1 MFLSYPSIN
10 NKNRRRTMKTKN
22 IFKVLALAMLMP
34 AMLLT
39 TACSSDDDF
48 EINNEKTETVA
59 QKDFAIPV
67 TVNVTCEDDDAT
79 TRATYNESTHKLG
92 FSKGDKL
99 FVSGLNTS
107 ASVNTGWFAGT
118 LEWQSGG
125 TFSGTIYTQNEYTGS
140 VDALLAGTTMAVLLP
155 AGYEDYGFLE
165 VMNEGSNMLLDTDY
179 AKAFAASKAAGVEQF
194 SLEWTNKYS
203 SGFALK
209 PRNAILNFTIN
220 GLKPSADVN
229 VIFTNDKTDASLV
242 IYKKVKTDGSGTAT
256 FAVGV
261 LGGID
266 IKRISLRV
274 DGNAINLPS
283 SKKLEAGHIYN
294 ITRRPVLEGAISG
307 KFTING
313 NGDKVFFAKGNLQAT
328 TTDNC
333 ASWTW
338 AFATNQ
344 WDYVG
349 NAVANNAINGNGT
362 VSTNGTVD
370 LFGWSTN
377 TTYYGIYNSTYA
389 DNYGYSDFKDWGPTM
404 GSGWRTPS
412 VDEWNYVLKTRSA
425 STVNGTAHGRFA
437 KATVADKAGLI
448 IFPDWYRHPDGVT
461 RPRNVNIDNCDY
473 NVNTYDA
480 TAWSEMEDAG
490 CVFLPAAGYREG
502 TSMSY
507 VGSGGYY
514 WSSTKF
520 NHDMAEGFSVASSN
534 VDTEGVWVSRHYGY
548 SVRLIHAVE

>member
-1 MFLSYPSIN
+1 
-10 NKNRRRTMKTKN
+10 
-22 IFKVLALAMLMP
+22 
-34 AMLLT
+34 
-39 TACSSDDDF
+39 
-48 EINNEKTETVA
+48 
-59 QKDFAIPV
+59 
-67 TVNVTCEDDDAT
+67 
-79 TRATYNESTHKLG
+79 
-92 FSKGDKL
+92 
-99 FVSGLNTS
+99 
-107 ASVNTGWFAGT
+107 
-118 LEWQSGG
+118 
-125 TFSGTIYTQNEYTGS
+125 
-140 VDALLAGTTMAVLLP
+140 
-155 AGYEDYGFLE
+155 
-165 VMNEGSNMLLDTDY
+165 
-179 AKAFAASKAAGVEQF
+179 
-194 SLEWTNKYS
+194 
-203 SGFALK
+203 
-209 PRNAILNFTIN
+209 
-220 GLKPSADVN
+220 
-229 VIFTNDKTDASLV
+229 
-242 IYKKVKTDGSGTAT
+242 
-256 FAVGV
+256 
-261 LGGID
+261 
-266 IKRISLRV
+266 
-274 DGNAINLPS
+274 
-283 SKKLEAGHIYN
+283 
-294 ITRRPVLEGAISG
+294 
-307 KFTING
+307 
-313 NGDKVFFAKGNLQAT
+313 
-328 TTDNC
+328 
-333 ASWTW
+333 
-338 AFATNQ
+338 
-344 WDYVG
+344 VG

-389 DNYGYSDFKDWGPTM
+389 DDYGYSDFKDWGPTM

-548 SVRLIHAVE
+548 SVCLIHAVE

>member
-1 MFLSYPSIN
+1 MGLRGHFLQITDKCGICRSFVAFFALSMHDFSYLCTLIN
-10 NKNRRRTMKTKN
+10 IKTTN
-22 IFKVLALAMLMP
+22 
-34 AMLLT
+34 
-39 TACSSDDDF
+39 DDT
-48 EINNEKTETVA
+48 K
-59 QKDFAIPV
+59 
-67 TVNVTCEDDDAT
+67 
-79 TRATYNESTHKLG
+79 
-92 FSKGDKL
+92 
-99 FVSGLNTS
+99 
-107 ASVNTGWFAGT
+107 
-118 LEWQSGG
+118 
-125 TFSGTIYTQNEYTGS
+125 
-140 VDALLAGTTMAVLLP
+140 
-155 AGYEDYGFLE
+155 
-165 VMNEGSNMLLDTDY
+165 
-179 AKAFAASKAAGVEQF
+179 
-194 SLEWTNKYS
+194 TNKYAQS
-203 SGFALK
+203 ITHAPAHPHPRRSVGTGMGGDWKRSGF
-209 PRNAILNFTIN
+209 
-220 GLKPSADVN
+220 DE
-229 VIFTNDKTDASLV
+229 
-242 IYKKVKTDGSGTAT
+242 KVKTDGSGTAT

-294 ITRRPVLEGAISG
+294 ITRRPVPEGAISG

-313 NGDKVFFAKGNLQAT
+313 NGDKVFFAKGNLQA
-328 TTDNC
+328 
-333 ASWTW
+333 
-338 AFATNQ
+338 
-344 WDYVG
+344 
-349 NAVANNAINGNGT
+349 
-362 VSTNGTVD
+362 
-370 LFGWSTN
+370 

-448 IFPDWYRHPDGVT
+448 IFPDWYKHPDGVT

-490 CVFLPAAGYREG
+490 CVFLPAAGY
-502 TSMSY
+502 
-507 VGSGGYY
+507 
-514 WSSTKF
+514 
-520 NHDMAEGFSVASSN
+520 SN